1 MKNIIYLKA
10 SVRYTHGYLQFAT
23 HGRPYSSLHRLILSA
38 SMAATTYLILIT
50 AGRSLSIEKVAVMSG
65 PHMNTRTIER
75 IIAYRAK
82 LQVEGVASIS
92 R

>member
-1 MKNIIYLKA
+1 MFVTISGSLP
-10 SVRYTHGYLQFAT
+10 RAT
-23 HGRPYSSLHRLILSA
+23 LTGTLHPLLLILPLA
-38 SMAATTYLILIT
+38 SSTQQHSPIYTI

-75 IIAYRAK
+75 IIVDRAK
-82 LQVEGVASIS
+82 LQIEGAVNIW